1 MNRAL
6 TISVTALALGTA
18 LTGCSKS
25 SSGSGLPMSTST
37 SESSAAAGS
46 GSGSA
51 PRVPSPLNTAS
62 LLSDAC
68 TGLSSSALSQLQLKA
83 GYRRTNNSGPT
94 CAWDSSATSSDTV
107 SISPITTSKGGL
119 STIYDRKDKQE
130 YFEPTTIGG
139 YPAVFADPVDR
150 RTDGRCSLHVGV
162 TDDLEV
168 LVFTQLS
175 DGKAKT
181 NPCPVAE
188 DVATAM
194 IDTLK
199 AG

>member
-6 TISVTALALGTA
+6 TISVTALALGAA
-18 LTGCSKS
+18 LAGCNKS
-25 SSGSGLPMSTST
+25 NTSGLPMNTPT
-37 SESSAAAGS
+37 SESNSAVDS

-51 PRVPSPLNTAS
+51 PRVPAPLNTAS

-68 TGLSSSALSQLQLKA
+68 TGLSSSAVSQLQLKT
-83 GYRRTNNSGPT
+83 GYTKTNNSGPT
-94 CAWDSSATSSDTV
+94 CAWDSSVSQFDTV
-107 SISPITTSKGGL
+107 SISPITSSKTGL
-119 STIYDRKDKQE
+119 SNIYDRKDKQE
-130 YFEPTTIGG
+130 YFEPTSIGG

-150 RTDGRCSLHVGV
+150 RKDGRCSLHVAV
-162 TDDLEV
+162 TDELEV

-175 DGKAKT
+175 KSKAAT